1 MIWVVSSS
9 NSNYTVQMVANGL
22 KELDEM
28 VVLVELE
35 LLLHSVGI
43 LKTMKSWNSLS
54 IQDCQY

>member
-54 IQDCQY
+54 IQVCQY

>member
-43 LKTMKSWNSLS
+43 LETMKSWNSLS